1 MARPFP
7 QGQKEPSYRWAL
19 RLAGVAVALGFLFVA
34 LLIRVDQFGAVDH
47 AQPADVIVLLGSMVY
62 SSGQLGPALER
73 RAQHTAALYR
83 RGLAAHVVCSGGIG
97 ANPPAEA
104 VVACGRLAELGVPPD
119 ALILESDSRNTE
131 QNAHF
136 TAAIMR
142 AHGWHSAVLASDGF
156 HLFRATQMFE
166 RAGVSAYPS
175 PAEITAGPMNPAER
189 IVREMREVLGVL
201 WFWARATLGLD
212 EAR

>member
-1 MARPFP
+1 MR
-7 QGQKEPSYRWAL
+7 RRVL
-19 RLAGVAVALGFLFVA
+19 RLAAMAVALGVAVFVA
-34 LLIRVDQFGAVDH
+34 LLIVVDQFGAVDR

-62 SSGQLGPALER
+62 PGGQLGPALER
-73 RAQHTAALYR
+73 RAQHAAALYR
-83 RGLAAHVVCSGGIG
+83 RGLAAHVICSGGIG
-97 ANPPAEA
+97 VNTPAEA
-104 VVACGRLAELGVPPD
+104 VVVCGRLAELGVPPD
-119 ALILESDSRNTE
+119 ALILEADSHNTE

-136 TAAIMR
+136 TTIIMR

-166 RAGVSAYPS
+166 HAGVSVYPS
-175 PAEITAGPMNPAER
+175 PAEVTAGPMSPVER

-201 WFWARATLGLD
+201 WFWARAAVGLD